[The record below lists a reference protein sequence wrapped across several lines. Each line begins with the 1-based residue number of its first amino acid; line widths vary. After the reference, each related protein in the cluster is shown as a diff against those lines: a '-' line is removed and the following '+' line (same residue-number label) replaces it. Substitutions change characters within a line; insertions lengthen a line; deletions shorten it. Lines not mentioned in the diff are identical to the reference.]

1 MQGQRKDVFAIYSRK
16 SKFTGK
22 GESIANQVE
31 LCREYIHS
39 HYAGSGEIGILVY
52 EDEGFSGGNTERPQ
66 FKQMMADARNRK
78 FQAVICYRL
87 DRISRN
93 IGDFADII
101 QELKEHAIEF
111 VSIREQFDTSTP
123 IGRAMMYICSIFSQ
137 LERESLAERIRD
149 NMHELAKTGR
159 WLGGTTPTGYASEG
173 VQHVTVEGKVKKAYK
188 LKLIPEEACLV
199 RQIFSKFLETNS
211 LSKTETFL
219 VQNNMTT
226 KRGLPFNRFAIKNIL
241 ANPVYMLADKAAY
254 NYMVKN
260 EVDLFASETDFDGK
274 HGIMAYNRT
283 LQKAGAANKIRPMNE
298 WIVSVGKHPG
308 IINGGEWVKVQASLA
323 QNRSKSFRKPRSN
336 VALLSGL
343 IRCSDCGD
351 CMRPKLTARLNSNH
365 ERRYAYVC
373 TMKEVSRGERCSVKN
388 ANGNLL
394 DSAVCDELKRFGR
407 DRFEFIRQLENGRK
421 SIAGSHDEMEADIE
435 RLKKSADDTE
445 KQIAALITSMALAS
459 GSSAEPYIIKQIE
472 ELHDKG
478 ALLKQRIG
486 ELNGLTESHAISEL
500 EFDMRRQ
507 MLLSFEGMLDSMD
520 VEQKR
525 MALRACIEK
534 IIWDGE
540 QAHIYFFGYDS
551 KDDPFEKQ

>member
-1 MQGQRKDVFAIYSRK
+1 MKGQQKDIFAIYSRK

-22 GESIANQVE
+22 GESIANQIE
-31 LCREYIHS
+31 LCREYIAS
-39 HYAGSGEIGILVY
+39 HYAANGETGILVY

-66 FKQMMADARNRK
+66 FRKMMADARKRK

-101 QELKEHAIEF
+101 QELKEHHIEF

-159 WLGGTTPTGYASEG
+159 WLGGTTPTGYASESI
-173 VQHVTVEGKVKKAYK
+173 QHVTIEGKVKKAYK
-188 LKLIPEEACLV
+188 LKLIPEEAALV
-199 RQIFSKFLETNS
+199 RQIYSKFLETNS

-219 VQNNMTT
+219 VQNSITT
-226 KRGLPFNRFAIKNIL
+226 KRGLAFSRFAIKNIL
-241 ANPVYMLADKAAY
+241 TNPVYALSDKAAY
-254 NYMVKN
+254 DYMIKN
-260 EVDLFASETDFDGK
+260 EVELFASKTAFDGK

-283 LQKAGAANKIRPMNE
+283 IQKSGTANKVRPMNE

-308 IINGGEWVKVQASLA
+308 IISGKEWVNVQASLA

-343 IRCSDCGD
+343 LRCSDCGD
-351 CMRPKLTARLNSNH
+351 YMRPKLTARLNFNH

-373 TMKEVSRGERCSVKN
+373 TMKEVSRGQRCSLKN
-388 ANGNLL
+388 ADGNLL
-394 DSAVCDELKRFGR
+394 DSAVCDELKRLGW
-407 DRFEFIRQLENGRK
+407 DRFEFIRQLENGK
-421 SIAGSHDEMEADIE
+421 KVIVGSHDEMESDIE
-435 RLKKSADDTE
+435 RLKKSVDNNE
-445 KQIAALITSMALAS
+445 KQIAALITSLASTS

-472 ELHDKG
+472 ELHDK
-478 ALLKQRIG
+478 AVLLKQRID
-486 ELNGLTESHAISEL
+486 EHNGLTGSHAISEP
-500 EFDMRRQ
+500 EFDMIRQ
-507 MLLSFEGMLDSMD
+507 MLLSFEDMLDSMS

-525 MALRACIEK
+525 MVLRACIEK

-540 QAHIYFFGYDS
+540 HAHVYLCGYDGKEAPS
-551 KDDPFEKQ
+551 V